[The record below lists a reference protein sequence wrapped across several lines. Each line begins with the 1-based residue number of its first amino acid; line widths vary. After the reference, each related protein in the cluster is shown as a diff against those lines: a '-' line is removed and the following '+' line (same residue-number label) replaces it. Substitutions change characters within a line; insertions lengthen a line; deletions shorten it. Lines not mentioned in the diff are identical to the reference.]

1 MFVPPF
7 SNQKRTYADF
17 ENEGVGVGSLESW
30 YETDVASVKPSKR
43 PSLHNPTIGPLP
55 LFPKLDVMPGSSSAV
70 NDAYIFNLANFDKP
84 DLQQIDPAVLHF
96 EEITG
101 KFQGFGTFNNVEFKD
116 ENFRS
121 IRETKG
127 VFEISGDN
135 IDEHAAQAPFGQ
147 HQVAD
152 DIKEKS
158 AKVAIQSKMGDA
170 QQARDSGLER
180 SQNEAINGSGNEQ
193 VYHNSEVLPTNVPA
207 ITPVDIDA
215 LEINGEV
222 QHVEDT
228 QQALDLNTST

>member
-7 SNQKRTYADF
+7 QNQKRTYADF

-30 YETDVASVKPSKR
+30 YETDVESVKARKR
-43 PSLHNPTIGPLP
+43 PSLINPTVGPLP

-70 NDAYIFNLANFDKP
+70 NDAYVFNVANFDKP
-84 DLQQIDPAVLHF
+84 NLPQIDPAVMHF

-101 KFQGFGTFNNVEFKD
+101 KFQGFGTFNNVEFKE

-121 IRETKG
+121 LRKTPG

-152 DIKEKS
+152 DVKEKS
-158 AKVAIQSKMGDA
+158 AKVSIQSKMGDA
-170 QQARDSGLER
+170 QEARDSGLER

-215 LEINGEV
+215 VEINGEV

-228 QQALDLNTST
+228 QQALDLNTSS